1 LIKID
6 PQSNF
11 LKLCEGDKLP
21 PHVEYAALSHCWG
34 DIKDKIVLTSGN
46 LAVFQKELPDLQCLQ
61 TFKHAIFAARHLRF
75 QYIWIDS
82 LCVIQD
88 SEEDWSK
95 EASLMS
101 SVYKYSTLT
110 ITATS
115 AEDDTEGCF
124 FNRDIKNCFPT
135 RILVEAGNCNGR
147 RQYACLAR
155 LNVNK
160 SDKPI
165 AKKPLTFEVGSLSS
179 CQDWNRDVQGSPV
192 NRRSWVL
199 QEVVLP
205 VLKLHEQHAL
215 IIFEAASVP

>member
-1 LIKID
+1 
-6 PQSNF
+6 
-11 LKLCEGDKLP
+11 
-21 PHVEYAALSHCWG
+21 
-34 DIKDKIVLTSGN
+34 VLTSGN

-61 TFKHAIFAARHLRF
+61 TFKHAIFAARNLGFR
-75 QYIWIDS
+75 YIRIDS
-82 LCVIQD
+82 LCIIQD

-115 AEDDTEGCF
+115 AEDDTKGCF

-135 RILVEAGNCNGR
+135 RISVRAGNCKGK
-147 RQYACLAR
+147 RQYACRAR

-160 SDKPI
+160 SDNPI

-179 CQDWNRDVQGSPV
+179 YQDWNQDVQESPV
-192 NRRSWVL
+192 NKRSWVL
-199 QEVVLP
+199 QEVVIP
-205 VLKLHEQHAL
+205 VSKLHEQHAL
-215 IIFEAASVP
+215 IIIEAASVPKTSSL